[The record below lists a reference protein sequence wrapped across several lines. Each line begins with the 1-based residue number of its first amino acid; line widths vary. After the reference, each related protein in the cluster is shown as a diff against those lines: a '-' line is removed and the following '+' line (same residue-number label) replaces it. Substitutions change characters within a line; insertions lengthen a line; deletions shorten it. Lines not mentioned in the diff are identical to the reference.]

1 MQKQKVVN
9 PFDVAL
15 LDQLHGPVFM
25 SPGVFTTQSTP
36 STDEKVRFYGYFT
49 YGKCHIFIYYRVLN

>member
-49 YGKCHIFIYYRVLN
+49 

>member
-36 STDEKVRFYGYFT
+36 STDEKVRFCEYFT
-49 YGKCHIFIYYRVLN
+49 